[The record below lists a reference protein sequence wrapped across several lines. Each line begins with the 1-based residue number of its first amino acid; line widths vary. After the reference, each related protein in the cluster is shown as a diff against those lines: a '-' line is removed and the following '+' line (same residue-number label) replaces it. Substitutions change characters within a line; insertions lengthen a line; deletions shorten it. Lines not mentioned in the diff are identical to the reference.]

1 MSFIIFI
8 LAGLEEAKRNS
19 IDEEILLNSQNLKAN
34 NRCVSSVC
42 CHSFQVPQTSSNDL
56 KHVTALMNDIVKRL
70 DSLVS
75 KFGDV
80 LNTVFLSKPSTE
92 TPAPSSSDKAP
103 VNIDDQNLADM
114 SAISYDDVD
123 PLNYDVLTNQAPS
136 LMH

>member
-1 MSFIIFI
+1 
-8 LAGLEEAKRNS
+8 
-19 IDEEILLNSQNLKAN
+19 
-34 NRCVSSVC
+34 
-42 CHSFQVPQTSSNDL
+42 
-56 KHVTALMNDIVKRL
+56 MNDIVKRL

-103 VNIDDQNLADM
+103 VNIDDQNLVDM
-114 SAISYDDVD
+114 SAISFDDVD